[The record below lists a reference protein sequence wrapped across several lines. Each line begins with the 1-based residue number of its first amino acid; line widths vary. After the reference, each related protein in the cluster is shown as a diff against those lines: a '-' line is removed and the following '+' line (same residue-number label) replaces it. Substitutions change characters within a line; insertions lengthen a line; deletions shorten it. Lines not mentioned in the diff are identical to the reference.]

1 MSIRVYEPTEKK
13 FNNNGI
19 KALHPLFAEITKV
32 KNGDYYIEIE
42 DLLDNL
48 EYYQKG
54 MIIRVPTPETWG
66 NNNFQCFRCDNPRVE
81 SNRVYVKAWHLF
93 YDSKNYVI
101 SGTFKR
107 YGTCDKAIKE
117 YKNNVNGAG
126 DCPFSDSKISTMSSD
141 ITADANTEIED
152 MTLYDVFEYL
162 RTVYLGHF
170 VRDNF
175 NVAINQSIGEDRGVV
190 LAYNKNIT
198 DMKVEENWDDVCT
211 KILPYTMV
219 GEEKITLSTTAYAST
234 FVKLTDIGID
244 NPYDIP
250 FTKIVE
256 FKNEF
261 EFGDSPTLENYNEV
275 RAWLYAEAGKY
286 LRANKFPKVHYK
298 VSAVMNNISD
308 VGDTVYI
315 KHPKITLDN
324 TYIEATVDSL
334 KYDAIREK
342 YTEIEYGNF
351 RRTIKSILTE
361 TSAETVKGEIAKTTT
376 EIKGDIAK
384 TTTEIKGYVADT
396 ASAINELLTNNK
408 VIYQGEDILIV
419 DTLPKEKAVNCFR
432 ISDTGVSFSSTGIN
446 GTFTKVLGVD
456 GTIDLGGA
464 GNVGKLKL
472 YNESGVLTA
481 SMDKDG
487 LLFYVSGGCL
497 QIGNALSSGHK
508 LRIRQK
514 SGDTWGAWRFIQEE
528 GVVLYDNT
536 ATTGSTSVT
545 LNTYINS
552 NDDFKC
558 IEIFYSLFTTGYDGN
573 KNDFYHSVRIYSP
586 LGKRISLL
594 ASTIDASG
602 NIKMGVGVV
611 KFSSNSSTKITT
623 LAFETGTNSGIA
635 NKTYTS
641 SNMASA
647 SGTQEIFIRKVVGYK
662 V

>member
-1 MSIRVYEPTEKK
+1 MSIRVYEPTEVK
-13 FNNNGI
+13 FNNNGL
-19 KALHPLFAEITKV
+19 KALNPLFAEITKV
-32 KNGDYYIEIE
+32 KDGDYYIEIE
-42 DLLDNL
+42 DLIANL

-66 NNNFQCFRCDNPRVE
+66 KQPFQCFRCDNPRVE
-81 SNRVYVKAWHLF
+81 NNRVYVKAWHLF

-101 SGTFKR
+101 SGAWKR
-107 YGTCDKAIKE
+107 YGTCDKVIKE
-117 YKNNVNGAG
+117 YKNYVNGAG
-126 DCPFSDSKISTMSSD
+126 DCPFSDSKIATMSSNK
-141 ITADANTEIED
+141 TEEADTKIED

-162 RTVYLGHF
+162 RTVYSGHF

-175 NVAINQSIGEDRGVV
+175 NVAINESIGEDRGVV

-198 DMKVEENWDDVCT
+198 DMKAEENWDDVCT

-219 GEEKITLSTTAYAST
+219 GEEKITLSTTASAST
-234 FVKLTDIGID
+234 FVKLDDIVVD

-256 FKNEF
+256 FKNE
-261 EFGDSPTLENYNEV
+261 SNSENYDDI
-275 RAWLYAEAGKY
+275 RDWLYLEAKKY
-286 LRANKFPKVHYK
+286 LLSHRFPKVHYK

-308 VGDTVYI
+308 VGDTVHI

-324 TYIEATVDSL
+324 TYIDATVDLL
-334 KYDAIREK
+334 KYDAIRGK

-351 RRTIKSILTE
+351 RKTIKSLLHE
-361 TSAETVKGEIAKTTT
+361 SSAEVVKGEIAKN
-376 EIKGDIAK
+376 
-384 TTTEIKGYVADT
+384 TTEIKGYVADT
-396 ASAINELLTNNK
+396 TSRISDLLQSDK
-408 VIYQGEDILIV
+408 VIYRGEDILIV
-419 DTLPKEKAVNCFR
+419 DTLPKENAVKCFR
-432 ISDTGVSFSSTGIN
+432 ISDTGVSFSSTGIG
-446 GTFTKVLGVD
+446 GTFTQVCGID
-456 GTIDLGGA
+456 GTIDLGGT

-472 YNESGVLTA
+472 YNESGVLSA

-487 LLFYVSGGCL
+487 LILYVSGGACL
-497 QIGNALSSGHK
+497 QIGNVLSSGHK

-514 SGDTWGAWRFIQEE
+514 AQGSTTWDNWRFIQEE

-536 ATTGSTSVT
+536 ASTGSVSVN

-552 NDDFKC
+552 NDDFKY
-558 IEIFYSLFTTGYDGN
+558 IEIFYSLFTAGYDGN
-573 KNDFYHSVRIYSP
+573 KNDFYHSVRVYSP

-611 KFSSNSSTKITT
+611 KLSSNSSTKITQ

-641 SNMASA
+641 SNMATA